1 VNLFPSIDSLVG
13 DDGVEILRTVSG
25 MPMRFWLRRQVLA
38 CPAGAL
44 QPDSVNDRV
53 GALRRIFILGRCD

>member
-1 VNLFPSIDSLVG
+1 
-13 DDGVEILRTVSG
+13 
-25 MPMRFWLRRQVLA
+25 MRFWLRRQVLA

-44 QPDSVNDRV
+44 RPDSENDRV